1 MTKRIIKGFN
11 SLVSEADNQTVTIRD
26 LLASRTFRRDLFDK
40 PIASYQTVD
49 WQGVKI
55 PDLNEVM
62 ADDDKVR
69 GFVKGFKDK
78 GKITPTVVL
87 TKEGTMHL
95 GDGHTSLAA
104 VCYESVIG
112 VRSDITPDTEL
123 DCKAY
128 NLKGDYSD
136 EKMSDAL
143 DAIMILENARIE
155 TDEKA
160 IARLILKK
168 ACTVKA
174 ASAACE
180 SVQSICSV
188 SKAKGVIF
196 RAVCSALDDNHYGDT
211 ADALRAFCNTQ
222 SKQYKVLTHL
232 METNALEQLSN
243 SYDIDVS
250 HDDID
255 YEAIHISM
263 VEFMG
268 VDSIKKES
276 DESEME
282 SAEIVEAEIVNVEDD
297 TDDTDDTTEPG
308 RESGKT
314 LDEVVKIQFGAK
326 DVMGIVK
333 DMADHF
339 KGIAYHE
346 IDESG
351 DMSEMYDYGQ
361 YLCWL
366 TMLGWEGLSY
376 AEILSKLDKHN
387 G

>member
-11 SLVSEADNQTVTIRD
+11 SLVNEAPNQMLSVRE
-26 LLASRTFRRDLFDK
+26 LLASTTYRRELFDR
-40 PIASYQTVD
+40 PVRQYQTVSWHD
-49 WQGVKI
+49 TKI

-62 ADDDKVR
+62 ADDDGIR

-78 GKITPTVVL
+78 GKITPTIVL
-87 TKEGTMHL
+87 TNDGPKL
-95 GDGHTSLAA
+95 ANGHTSLMS
-104 VCYESVIG
+104 VCYQSVIG

-123 DCKAY
+123 DCKVY
-128 NLKGDYSD
+128 TLKGEFSQ
-136 EKMSDAL
+136 EKLTDAL
-143 DAIMILENARIE
+143 DALLVLENARIE
-155 TDEKA
+155 TDEKTL
-160 IARLILKK
+160 ARLILKK

-188 SKAKGVIF
+188 SKAKGVIY
-196 RAVCSALDDNHYGDT
+196 RAVLSALDDNHYGDT

-222 SKQYKVLTHL
+222 SKQYKVLTAL

-243 SYDIDVS
+243 SYDIDVA
-250 HDDID
+250 HDDIE
-255 YEAIHISM
+255 YEAIHIEM

-268 VDSIKKES
+268 TDVVKKEPEIES
-276 DESEME
+276 DVD
-282 SAEIVEAEIVNVEDD
+282 IVEAEIVDVND
-297 TDDTDDTTEPG
+297 DDTDDTTESEPG

-346 IDESG
+346 IEESG
-351 DMSEMYDYGQ
+351 NMSEMYDYGQ

-376 AEILSKLDKHN
+376 AEVLAKLDKHSA
-387 G
+387 